1 MVAQAALTACK
12 HWGHVMQLRRLASTT
27 CAAAIA
33 LLLVSCSK
41 SEPADTPPVT
51 PPASESAATQVKG
64 LPMWVIRDADSTIY
78 LTGTIH
84 LLPPDLE
91 WRSPKLLAAL
101 DEATELW
108 LEIAIPADQEKFRNE
123 IRPLTLQH
131 AVSSGPPLSSR
142 LTEGERKALSAAL
155 DRAGI
160 PPENRGEIE
169 KMKPWYV
176 SNVISVAT
184 FVSAGYSGDAGID
197 NTLAR
202 MAYEQGDK
210 VRGLE
215 TVEDQLSVL
224 SKQSEADQLQALRMQ
239 LAMPPAVTTGV
250 TWVGGQVFEQWA
262 RGNTLP
268 IEMLISTTMSAR
280 GAQKQQI
287 DALLTNRNEN
297 WAGQIE
303 EMLKGSG
310 VSFIAVGAGHLVGPE
325 SVQKRLKL
333 RGITAERY

>member
-1 MVAQAALTACK
+1 
-12 HWGHVMQLRRLASTT
+12 MQLHRLASNT
-27 CAAAIA
+27 CVAVIA
-33 LLLVSCSK
+33 LLFASCSK
-41 SEPADTPPVT
+41 SEPADAPPAT
-51 PPASESAATQVKG
+51 PPASESAAAPVKG

-84 LLPPDLE
+84 LLPPGLE
-91 WRSPKLLAAL
+91 WRSKKLQAAL

-108 LEIAIPADQEKFRNE
+108 LEIAIPTDPEKFRRE
-123 IRPLTLQH
+123 IRPLTVKH

-142 LTEGERKALSAAL
+142 LTEQERKALSAAL
-155 DRAGI
+155 DRAGV
-160 PPENRGEIE
+160 PPEARDEIDG
-169 KMKPWYV
+169 MQPWYV
-176 SNVISVAT
+176 ANIISVAT

-202 MAYEQGDK
+202 MAYEQGDTVK
-210 VRGLE
+210 GLE
-215 TVEDQLSVL
+215 TVDDQLNVL
-224 SKQSEADQLQALRMQ
+224 SKQSEADQLQSLRMQ
-239 LAMPPAVTTGV
+239 LATPPAVTTGIA
-250 TWVGGQVFEQWA
+250 WIGGQVFEQWA

-280 GAQKQQI
+280 GPQKAQI

-325 SVQKRLKL
+325 SLQKRLKL
-333 RGITAERY
+333 RGIAAERY